1 MSVELESI
9 ETMTERLVRERLTHF
24 HWNILRTAESLG
36 VDRRTVYRMMSRFN
50 LERPPEAIS
59 ESENVT

>member
-1 MSVELESI
+1 MSTELESI
-9 ETMTERLVRERLTHF
+9 EAMTERLTHF

-36 VDRRTVYRMMSRFN
+36 VDRRTVYRMMARFN